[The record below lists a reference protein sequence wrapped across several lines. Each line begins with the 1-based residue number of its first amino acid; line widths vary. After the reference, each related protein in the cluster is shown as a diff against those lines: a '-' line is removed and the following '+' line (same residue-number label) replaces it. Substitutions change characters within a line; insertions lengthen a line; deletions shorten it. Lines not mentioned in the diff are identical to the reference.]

1 MIQFFEWTPYYYY
14 SVCVNVWRAFK
25 IYVGHKKDMPKSN
38 ISTLY
43 VEKLHFYTNLLP
55 YYPIIKKN

>member
-1 MIQFFEWTPYYYY
+1 
-14 SVCVNVWRAFK
+14 
-25 IYVGHKKDMPKSN
+25 MPKSN

-43 VEKLHFYTNLLP
+43 VEKLRFYTNLLP